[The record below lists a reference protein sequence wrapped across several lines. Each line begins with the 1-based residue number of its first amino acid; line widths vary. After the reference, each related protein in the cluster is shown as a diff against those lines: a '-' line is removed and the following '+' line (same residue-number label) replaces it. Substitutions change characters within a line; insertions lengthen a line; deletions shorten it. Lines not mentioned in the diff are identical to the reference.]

1 MKLSVKDLVDGVR
14 KFREKAEKQTRY
26 ATAVAL
32 TQTAVKIKQAM
43 PAALDAALD
52 KPTKFTKDGIYTKA
66 AKRDK
71 LVSEVGFKDRQS
83 RYMRYQVEGGVRKAG
98 DAGIKLP
105 GNIKLNTFGNI
116 PRGMIQKLKDAAQNG
131 SLAPA
136 IARRLGASGSRRKG
150 AKPVEL
156 FFGVPQGKGWED
168 APLGIWRRIPGE
180 RGGPGK
186 LVPVIVFEDTGA
198 KYEKRFDF
206 ERMAQKVVLDE
217 FDGILKRAIENA
229 IATAK

>member
-1 MKLSVKDLVDGVR
+1 MKVTVKTDMAAVR
-14 KFREKAEKQTRY
+14 RLLQQNEKQTRF

-32 TQTAVKIKQAM
+32 TKTAARIRQSM

-52 KPTKFTKDGIYTKA
+52 NPTPFTKNGTYIKA
-66 AKRDK
+66 AKRDN
-71 LVSEVGFKDRQS
+71 LVAEVGFKDRQS
-83 RYMRYQVEGGVRKAG
+83 RYMRYQVEGGVRKASE
-98 DAGIKLP
+98 AGIKLP

-116 PRGMIQKLKDAAQNG
+116 PKGMIQKLKDAAQNG

-136 IARRLGASGSRRKG
+136 IARRLGANGDRRKG

-186 LVPVIVFEDTGA
+186 LVPVIVFEDTDA
-198 KYEKRFDF
+198 KYQKRFDF
-206 ERMAQKVVLDE
+206 ERMAEPIVQAE
-217 FDGILKRAIENA
+217 FEKLFKQALA
-229 IATAK
+229 QAMATAK